1 MLVKFENGEKDVN
14 IIDVT
19 ADNYLVPDKEKH
31 LYHCKIEVRKFNA
44 ETGKR
49 MSKPRIQKFGKKMY
63 ESLIQHNLPRQG
75 YTIDVL
81 YNPTEYLKQMEEQ
94 KKQSALRT
102 KQAAEKAMQEKIDA
116 AVEAALAKERA
127 KRSKK
132 SEQNE
137 VNN

>member
-14 IIDVT
+14 ILDVT
-19 ADNYLVPDKEKH
+19 AENYLVPENEKH
-31 LYHCKIEVRKFNA
+31 LYHCKIEVKKFNA
-44 ETGKR
+44 ETGR
-49 MSKPRIQKFGKKMY
+49 RISRPRIQKFGKKMF
-63 ESLIQHNLPRQG
+63 ETNIQHNLARQG

-81 YNPTEYLKQMEEQ
+81 YNPNAYLKEMEEQ

-102 KQAAEKAMQEKIDA
+102 KQAAEKAMQARIDA
-116 AVEAALAKERA
+116 AVEAALAKERS

-137 VNN
+137 VND